1 MREEMKRYSLAGF
14 SLAIALM
21 IILQASAPTRA
32 QQIYSSPYTPVVGFD
47 FEDGTVQGWQILYN
61 GVNGSASLSNST
73 QQAYHGSHALAL
85 ATTDYNFGGSYA
97 LIGVGNTVISPS
109 LTAHLYMVSNDE
121 PEPHPG
127 IVTACFVITD
137 SANRAYSGNQIT
149 LPFRQWMTLTAS
161 RPLTFTAPYTLAVGI
176 NYYNVRPT
184 VRTTWLDY
192 VQWDDQPAS
201 TPTLPPTSTPT
212 PTHTPTSCNPFGYAP
227 WNIAAPALQ
236 SVAYPASASSNQ
248 YVYVAGGYLNN
259 GVDTNQFS
267 RYDPL
272 ANQWTAL
279 TAMPGLNSTATA
291 AYDPSGNKVYVFG
304 GLRFNPQTVYTHT
317 RIYDAAANSWSY
329 GPPLPEG
336 RYFMAAGY
344 WNGKIYLVGGSGSQE
359 PPPLNAT
366 WEYDIATSTFITKT
380 SFPTSHI
387 ERTSA
392 TVINGHLYIAGGVDE
407 SGVPGSNLYD
417 YDIQQDTWT
426 ARAPMPHANYDA
438 GSSNINAR
446 FWVSGGAINPTET
459 LIYDPATDH
468 WSSGPA
474 LNHSHL
480 GHGSGSV
487 GAYAVAVAGLDG
499 LGWTNIT
506 EVSYNIFTACTPT
519 PTYTGTPPTVTP
531 TLTATPSPTCSPNVC
546 GPLNPTLA
554 VGTVT
559 TSSISLHATANF
571 DIGTFSFYRSTTGGP
586 FVYVGSAFGH
596 YGEFTD
602 TGLDCATTYSYYA
615 HVQEYG
621 GYQRQGDSN
630 IVTATTASCAGTPIA
645 TNTFA
650 PSSTPTNTPNPT
662 YTPTTTVTTTPTDCP
677 NPFVDISGNVFYIA
691 IHYLNCRGVI
701 SGSNPTHY
709 SPAGTATRGQFAKI
723 VVLGFGLQLY
733 TPTGGTQDFTDVPSS
748 YFAYTYI
755 ETGLYY
761 GVLSG
766 FDQPNCAAHNA
777 QYPCYLPNIP
787 ITRGQLTK
795 LVVNAAHYPLYTP
808 TNGQT
813 FSDVPPTNVFY
824 ASIETAAHKGV
835 IAGYPDGT
843 FHPNNDIRRDE
854 MAQIVYKG
862 VTTP

>member
-1 MREEMKRYSLAGF
+1 MKRYSLAGF

-32 QQIYSSPYTPVVGFD
+32 QQIYSRPYTPVVGFD

-61 GVNGSASLSNST
+61 GVNGRASLSNST

-161 RPLTFTAPYTLAVGI
+161 RPLTFTAPYILAVGFS
-176 NYYNVRPT
+176 YYNARPT
-184 VRTTWLDY
+184 VRTIWLDY
-192 VQWDDQPAS
+192 IQWDDQPAA
-201 TPTLPPTSTPT
+201 TPTLPP
-212 PTHTPTSCNPFGYAP
+212 
-227 WNIAAPALQ
+227 
-236 SVAYPASASSNQ
+236 SN
-248 YVYVAGGYLNN
+248 
-259 GVDTNQFS
+259 
-267 RYDPL
+267 
-272 ANQWTAL
+272 
-279 TAMPGLNSTATA
+279 
-291 AYDPSGNKVYVFG
+291 
-304 GLRFNPQTVYTHT
+304 
-317 RIYDAAANSWSY
+317 
-329 GPPLPEG
+329 
-336 RYFMAAGY
+336 
-344 WNGKIYLVGGSGSQE
+344 
-359 PPPLNAT
+359 
-366 WEYDIATSTFITKT
+366 
-380 SFPTSHI
+380 
-387 ERTSA
+387 
-392 TVINGHLYIAGGVDE
+392 
-407 SGVPGSNLYD
+407 
-417 YDIQQDTWT
+417 
-426 ARAPMPHANYDA
+426 
-438 GSSNINAR
+438 
-446 FWVSGGAINPTET
+446 
-459 LIYDPATDH
+459 
-468 WSSGPA
+468 
-474 LNHSHL
+474 
-480 GHGSGSV
+480 
-487 GAYAVAVAGLDG
+487 
-499 LGWTNIT
+499 
-506 EVSYNIFTACTPT
+506 TPT